1 MQKIALTIGLIL
13 AYSPMAGFAQE
24 MDLRKPDDMKAD
36 FEKSAE
42 KLKAYSKSIMESHLS
57 DLESIAGVEA
67 KTIKKLKLAAK
78 GHVSSIVRERLT
90 GWKEGYEAAR
100 KADYSDDD
108 SWSKAMRKYYGYE
121 GYQGPPHQ
129 SPKWL
134 ALLKKNLNEDQLKKL
149 DSVREARLDRY
160 RDAILTRLTL
170 KLDDILFFS
179 DAERE
184 NVFKLLKTEFNRDKL
199 PGDSMLFMATFG
211 FSEQGMTFGSAEEE
225 GDEQLTKT
233 IEERAQRLDEAMKK
247 ILNDEK
253 RFAAWENRCK
263 DVMYSIKSESS
274 TMLRD

>member
-1 MQKIALTIGLIL
+1 MQKIVLLAGLIL
-13 AYSPMAGFAQE
+13 ACQPLIGSAQE
-24 MDLRKPDDMKAD
+24 MDIRKPDDMKAD

-42 KLKAYSKSIMESHLS
+42 KLKTYSKSIMESHLS

-78 GHVSSIVRERLT
+78 GHVSSIVRERVA

-100 KADYSDDD
+100 KADVSDDD
-108 SWSKAMRKYYGYE
+108 SWSKAMRQYYGYE
-121 GYQGPPHQ
+121 GYQGPPHR

-149 DSVREARLDRY
+149 EAAREARLDRY
-160 RDAILTRLTL
+160 RDTILTRLTL
-170 KLDDILFFS
+170 KLDGILFFS

-184 NVFKLLKTEFNRDKL
+184 SVFKLLKTEFDRERL

-211 FSEQGMTFGSAEEE
+211 FGEEGMTFGSVEEE
-225 GDEQLTKT
+225 GDEKLTET
-233 IEERAQRLDEAMKK
+233 LEERAKRLDEAMKK